1 MTAEAWSAVADWVVA
16 AAASV
21 AAVTAWKGLNT
32 WKEQAKWNN
41 DAGLAKSILVLLFKH
56 IDAMKNVRF
65 VAIWSEEFEEATKG
79 MDLPTDDRQRRFSE
93 EVAVYN
99 ARWRKVQEVRSE
111 LYPMII
117 EGQALWGLPFRDEF
131 SELWK
136 LENELL
142 RAVRLH
148 LEQINPSYDA
158 EIQRE
163 FYNVRTKS
171 RDILY
176 LTDESTDS
184 HLADCMR
191 ALGPIEDYLRA
202 KLGRKQ

>member
-41 DAGLAKSILVLLFKH
+41 DAELAKSILVQLFKH

-65 VAIWSEEFEEATKG
+65 VAIWSGELEEAAKG
-79 MDLPTDDRQRRFSE
+79 IDLPKDDRQRRFSE
-93 EVAVYN
+93 DVAVYK
-99 ARWRKVQEVRSE
+99 ARWKKVQEVRSE

-117 EGQALWGLPFRDEF
+117 EGQALWGLPFRDMF

-142 RAVRLH
+142 NAVQRH

-158 EIQRE
+158 ETKRE
-163 FYNVRTKS
+163 VHRIRKES

-184 HLADCMR
+184 HLADYTS
-191 ALGPIEDYLRA
+191 ALGPIEDYLRG